1 MKKKIVTLIFL
12 ILSYNIV
19 FLLQD
24 LFDSELQIYLLGFRF
39 NLFFLV
45 NCIVIYFHRT
55 RLIELKKYFNQIGRL
70 KAWFISFVIPVF
82 ISALTLILIYALGY
96 SFKFK
101 KPEFLIEFGVSSLV
115 DLPIYYIWNLP
126 LLLSSLF
133 VITLILE
140 DFKFLKVFGVC
151 LLLSLSFISAKPVFT
166 LSKFN
171 PEYFSFLALV
181 FAVLFYNL
189 TIFKIYNSI
198 WLTIFSVLISI
209 YSFVL
214 VFGSNNTFLI
224 KTFFARMYSS
234 WNGLFVFKKLD
245 VYLIDL
251 LFAGLMII
259 FAFLFFIFDKK
270 KSNNL

>member
-1 MKKKIVTLIFL
+1 
-12 ILSYNIV
+12 
-19 FLLQD
+19 
-24 LFDSELQIYLLGFRF
+24 
-39 NLFFLV
+39 
-45 NCIVIYFHRT
+45 
-55 RLIELKKYFNQIGRL
+55 
-70 KAWFISFVIPVF
+70 
-82 ISALTLILIYALGY
+82 
-96 SFKFK
+96 
-101 KPEFLIEFGVSSLV
+101 
-115 DLPIYYIWNLP
+115 
-126 LLLSSLF
+126 
-133 VITLILE
+133 
-140 DFKFLKVFGVC
+140 LKVFGVC
-151 LLLSLSFISAKPVFT
+151 LLLSLSFISAKPVLT

>member
-1 MKKKIVTLIFL
+1 MIV
-12 ILSYNIV
+12 SYNIV
-19 FLLQD
+19 LLLQD
-24 LFDSELQIYLLGFRF
+24 LFNSELQIYLLGFRF

-45 NCIVIYFHRT
+45 NSVVIYFHHK
-55 RLIELKKYFNQIGRL
+55 RLIELKKYFNQFGRL
-70 KAWFISFVIPVF
+70 KAWFISFIIPVL
-82 ISALTLILIYALGY
+82 ISVLTLILIYTLGY
-96 SFKFK
+96 TFKFK
-101 KPEFLIEFGVSSLV
+101 RPEFLIEFGVSSLI

-126 LLLSSLF
+126 LLLSSLI

-140 DFKFLKVFGVC
+140 DFKFLKVFGVS
-151 LLLSLSFISAKPVFT
+151 LLLSLSFISAKPVFA
-166 LSKFN
+166 LNKFN

-189 TIFKIYNSI
+189 TVLKIYNSI
-198 WLTIFSVLISI
+198 WLSIFSVLISI

-234 WNGLFVFKKLD
+234 WDGLFVFKNLD